1 MAPFAGLG
9 EIDCKRVQ
17 LSEMLESGFRYATN
31 EKTKRQDILD
41 KEKDSTQTKTE
52 NTEKE
57 GEVGVGSILSSGSLP
72 KLRKRDVLL
81 EARARP
87 FWPTDRWRRW
97 PRSRYDGG

>member
-17 LSEMLESGFRYATN
+17 LSEMLE
-31 EKTKRQDILD
+31 LD